1 MSLSGIKSELGIQCL
16 TLQLQDY
23 TQNQIAIK
31 LDIGRSTV
39 HRQIT
44 KITKSR
50 EFQMGVITINEF
62 FETFKKCEQY
72 WDQSNKDYRELIDQ
86 VKEISNESEY
96 NEGKDSQSYH
106 NSKYDKMITKIE
118 LISKLKDKQNKNM
131 ERILNLA
138 KQGEVVLAL
147 KAARDILEEHAPSKP
162 FILKKVE
169 TKDTVKD
176 TSILTK
182 FKAKEFTEP
191 TEEPNES

>member
-31 LDIGRSTV
+31 LNIGRSTV

-72 WDQSNKDYRELIDQ
+72 WD
-86 VKEISNESEY
+86 
-96 NEGKDSQSYH
+96 
-106 NSKYDKMITKIE
+106 
-118 LISKLKDKQNKNM
+118 
-131 ERILNLA
+131 
-138 KQGEVVLAL
+138 
-147 KAARDILEEHAPSKP
+147 
-162 FILKKVE
+162 
-169 TKDTVKD
+169 
-176 TSILTK
+176 
-182 FKAKEFTEP
+182 
-191 TEEPNES
+191 